1 MVDGQ
6 LKSKTDPGITR
17 LTALSD
23 YFESAGSFLSC
34 VCLGSVCVC
43 VCLTIAAVIQVNGDV
58 RV

>member
-43 VCLTIAAVIQVNGDV
+43 VCVCV
-58 RV
+58 